1 MFATLGDVT
10 SLDKTRDRADRPSQD
25 WATLPSTGP
34 YAAQIGS
41 ALITLVEPHV
51 GHEADYNRWYEDD
64 HFISGAMAFPWVFA
78 GRRWVAT
85 RELQLLRYP
94 DASPLAEPITAGC
107 YLSVYWLIDGRYKE
121 QFYWATATNN
131 RLNAD
136 GRGFDEHRTHVFT
149 NYQYFN
155 GTTYRDGDAGPR
167 DKHALDHPYQGL
179 VLEVIDAAEGV
190 ERDELDAWLAAEYLP
205 TVATGPVAMSLRW
218 EPIPMP
224 VRKGEGV
231 KVLDT
236 PGLDRRLT
244 VLHFLEA
251 DPRDCWA
258 DHFAGNGEKV
268 AAGGLGEVVF
278 AGPFIPTLPGTETY
292 VDQLR

>member
-1 MFATLGDVT
+1 VT
-10 SLDKTRDRADRPSQD
+10 SLDKSRDRDDKPGQE
-25 WATLPSTGP
+25 WATLTAAGP
-34 YAAQIGS
+34 YGAQIGS
-41 ALITLVEPHV
+41 ALITMVEPHV
-51 GHEADYNRWYEDD
+51 GHEAAYNRWYEDD

-78 GRRWVAT
+78 GRRWVAP
-85 RELQLLRYP
+85 RDLQLLRYP
-94 DASPLAEPITAGC
+94 ESSPIADPVTAGC

-136 GRGFDEHRTHVFT
+136 GRGFDQHRTHVFT
-149 NYQYFN
+149 NYQYY
-155 GTTYRDGDAGPR
+155 GGATYRDGDVGPR
-167 DKHALDHPYQGL
+167 DTHALDHPYRGL
-179 VLEVIDAAEGV
+179 VLEVVDADEGV
-190 ERDELDAWLAAEYLP
+190 DRADLDAWLAEVHLP
-205 TVATGPVAMSLRW
+205 KVATGPVAMSLRW

-244 VLHFLEA
+244 ILHFLEA

-258 DHFAGNGEKV
+258 DHFVGNGATV
-268 AAGGLGEVVF
+268 AAGGLGQVVL
-278 AGPFIPTLPGTETY
+278 AAPFIPTLPGTERY
-292 VDQLR
+292 VDELR

>member
-1 MFATLGDVT
+1 MT
-10 SLDKTRDRADRPSQD
+10 SLDKTRAKDDKPGQE
-25 WATLPSTGP
+25 WAQLTQEGP

-41 ALITLVEPHV
+41 ALITMVEPHP
-51 GHEADYNRWYEDD
+51 GHEAAYNRWYEDD
-64 HFISGAMAFPWVFA
+64 HYISGAMAFPWVFS

-85 RELQLLRYP
+85 RELQLLRHP
-94 DASPLAEPITAGC
+94 ERSPIADPVTAGC
-107 YLSVYWLIDGRYKE
+107 YLSTYWLVDGRYKE

-136 GRGFDEHRTHVFT
+136 GRGFDTGRTHVFT
-149 NYQYFN
+149 NYQYYN
-155 GTTYRDGDAGPR
+155 GATYRQDVVSR
-167 DKHALDHPYQGL
+167 DIHALDLPFQGL
-179 VLEVIDAAEGV
+179 VLEVIDADEGV
-190 ERDELDAWLAAEYLP
+190 ARDDLDAWLAESYLP
-205 TVATGPVAMSLRW
+205 AVTTGPVAMSLRW

-244 VLHFLEA
+244 VLHFLDE
-251 DPRDCWA
+251 DPRACWA
-258 DHFAGNGEKV
+258 STFGADRGERV
-268 AAGGLGEVVF
+268 AEGGLGRVVL
-278 AGPFIPTLPGTETY
+278 AAPFIPTIPGTETY